1 MTRAGGA
8 DPRRRTARAGE
19 QLRAEGGLPAH
30 RLSAW
35 EEDHPGL
42 RAGVTAGAEAGD
54 LGIASDRPPAEWLE
68 RMEAALS
75 TLGGRGV
82 ALPRQV
88 HGSRVVEVSGR
99 PRGVLVPGEAD
110 GLSTDETGTF
120 LAVTVADCVPVFVLD
135 TGGVSGGVSG
145 GDRGGEPGG
154 PDAGG
159 PGRGSD
165 TGSGGRGLAL
175 LHAGWRG
182 AAEGVLEA
190 GLSAM
195 EDRYGSRRSELL
207 VHLGPA
213 ICGSCYEVGPEVPRA
228 LGRGAGGDAGGGAN
242 GKVRLDLRAELADRA
257 ASGGVPAENVSRS
270 AACTRCGADHFFS
283 YRGTGTAK
291 RMVAFLGWRT
301 GEAGV

>member
-1 MTRAGGA
+1 MTRAGEAGA
-8 DPRRRTARAGE
+8 AAETDAAGERLRTA
-19 QLRAEGGLPAH
+19 GGLPAH
-30 RLSAW
+30 RLVAW
-35 EEDHPGL
+35 EEAHPGL

-54 LGIASDRPPAEWLE
+54 LGVASSRPPAEWLE
-68 RMEAALS
+68 RMDAALS
-75 TLGGRGV
+75 ALGGRGI

-88 HGSRVVEVSGR
+88 HGRRVVEVDGR
-99 PRGVLVPGEAD
+99 PTGVLVPGEAD
-110 GLSTDETGTF
+110 GLSTAEPGTF

-135 TGGVSGGVSG
+135 PTSRAV
-145 GDRGGEPGG
+145 
-154 PDAGG
+154 
-159 PGRGSD
+159 
-165 TGSGGRGLAL
+165 AL

-182 AAEGVLEA
+182 TAGGVLEA
-190 GLSAM
+190 GLAAM
-195 EDRYGSRRSELL
+195 EERYGSRRPELL

-228 LGRGAGGDAGGGAN
+228 LGRDAN

-257 ASGGVPAENVSRS
+257 ESRGIAARNLSRS

-291 RMVAFLGWRT
+291 RMAAFLGWQT